1 MKEHQAPQAARSKP
15 AGRLFGLKVI
25 RGGVFRLKSDLA
37 IWASVRAFPPLAI
50 LAALNCL
57 AALLAWRER
66 SGATLRLT
74 NLRLCTA
81 AFAAAALTI
90 GSRWLLARIERQR
103 PAFWIRALLAAL
115 SVLPIVVL
123 LSSATSR
130 HSPWAVS
137 FVSALA
143 VAAGNA
149 NLLWNR
155 RSGVPRSP
163 APQLALGAHVPDS
176 PAHPKER
183 ISPSE
188 QFAQPSS
195 VDDVLKSPISNAPHP
210 PIDAWFERST
220 DAAGATRLR
229 GKIAAEFP
237 AGQSFANLHIPFF
250 PPFAR
255 IPEFS
260 CKLAGVP
267 SVRAKAPA
275 VYRYGARVELK
286 RSGDTASALRVE
298 VEFVAIA
305 GEVAAIA
312 A

>member
-1 MKEHQAPQAARSKP
+1 MKEHQDAQAAQSKP
-15 AGRLFGLKVI
+15 RGRPFGLKTAG
-25 RGGVFRLKSDLA
+25 RRLVRLRADLA
-37 IWASVRAFPPLAI
+37 IWASVRAIPPLAI

-66 SGATLRLT
+66 SGAPLRLT

-90 GSRWLLARIERQR
+90 GSRWLLARIERHR

-155 RSGVPRSP
+155 RPGAPQSGVPLT
-163 APQLALGAHVPDS
+163 AAATHVPDVLALPTPIAS
-176 PAHPKER
+176 VTEQYARESGVNAVIKSRASDVPEAH
-183 ISPSE
+183 
-188 QFAQPSS
+188 A
-195 VDDVLKSPISNAPHP
+195 
-210 PIDAWFERST
+210 DAWFQRST
-220 DAAGATRLR
+220 DAAGAIRLR
-229 GKIAAEFP
+229 GKIIAEFA
-237 AGQSFANLHIPFF
+237 AGQSFANVHIPFF
-250 PPFAR
+250 PPFAGV
-255 IPEFS
+255 PEFS
-260 CKLAGVP
+260 CELTGAP

-275 VYRYGARVELK
+275 IYRYGARIELK
-286 RSGDTASALRVE
+286 RTGEMASAMRVE
-298 VEFVAIA
+298 VEFLAIA
-305 GEVAAIA
+305 GESAANA